1 MLIETLKTLFR
12 RDLLRLKQE
21 MELYREEQNLWLI
34 EKGIA
39 NSAGNLCLHLTGN
52 LRAFIGAEL
61 GQSGYIRN
69 RDAEFALKN
78 VPRSELIAGIDET
91 IAVTERT
98 LDQLTDAQLEAE
110 YPKPVF
116 GTPMTTGYFLIH
128 LATHLGYH
136 LGQVNYHR
144 RLLEG

>member
-91 IAVTERT
+91 IAVIERT

-116 GTPMTTGYFLIH
+116 GAPMTTGYFLIH